1 MWGPSGPI
9 RFAFRPGTMKVSAAV
24 LLCVLGWP
32 LCGSQDSEDMSWNS
46 TWEKTGGNHPIGVA
60 SRPGKVSAV
69 LTQLRDTAI
78 GSSGSAQIPGKL
90 SSGVKIL
97 APKSPNAT
105 LQKAG
110 ASRILVYATSNAALQ
125 MPSASQGRTRRR
137 GLQSSALRTLRNFAE
152 LVLPQTLAILPRVF
166 TEMVAQKGDEREEQE
181 FASWFEAYVC
191 LLHKAQRRLDDERM
205 WHAEL
210 EQKENATMQSDMRQ
224 CRSDLARIQQRRAT
238 AAQDAAAILHNLR
251 LWQRIQSSS
260 AESTSDSEERARAD
274 GHIQRLKAE
283 QLRHSLDTRG
293 LEVLLCTFFYII
305 SSSCHTT
312 QVVPYCKSLQYGSR
326 ESSKLT
332 HSVEIGVKC
341 RIASCDIDVTVACFL
356 TARCYLFRSFSRR
369 KR

>member
-251 LWQRIQSSS
+251 VWQRIRSSS

-274 GHIQRLKAE
+274 GHIHRLKAE

-293 LEVLLCTFFYII
+293 LEVLFCIFF
-305 SSSCHTT
+305 
-312 QVVPYCKSLQYGSR
+312 
-326 ESSKLT
+326 
-332 HSVEIGVKC
+332 
-341 RIASCDIDVTVACFL
+341 
-356 TARCYLFRSFSRR
+356 
-369 KR
+369 